1 MTEFITTNVEK
12 FTDSIKW
19 ITKPISLQFIKSVNN
34 IVEILVAGEYIVYI
48 LLILLLGLKGWKSKK
63 FMSSIAIGIFS
74 TWLFH
79 SSGLWESTA
88 STLALVFVSVIIS
101 ALIGIPVGIV
111 SSINGTMYRKT
122 KTKIVFGS
130 LETFIMSLSA
140 FMQTMPSYVYLIP
153 AYPLFGL
160 GYASACFATVVFS
173 TPPIIRMVHKG
184 FLDIPREII
193 EAANVDGSSYL
204 DKLIRIQFPLSLST
218 IAEGINQSIM
228 MALSMSVIASLIGA
242 KGLGSDVWRS
252 IQRLRIGDGLV
263 AGMCMVFLA
272 LILDR
277 LTSVKHEDILEG
289 SIK

>member
-1 MTEFITTNVEK
+1 
-12 FTDSIKW
+12 
-19 ITKPISLQFIKSVNN
+19 
-34 IVEILVAGEYIVYI
+34 VY
-48 LLILLLGLKGWKSKK
+48 
-63 FMSSIAIGIFS
+63 
-74 TWLFH
+74 
-79 SSGLWESTA
+79 
-88 STLALVFVSVIIS
+88 
-101 ALIGIPVGIV
+101 
-111 SSINGTMYRKT
+111 
-122 KTKIVFGS
+122 
-130 LETFIMSLSA
+130 
-140 FMQTMPSYVYLIP
+140 
-153 AYPLFGL
+153 
-160 GYASACFATVVFS
+160 
-173 TPPIIRMVHKG
+173 
-184 FLDIPREII
+184 
-193 EAANVDGSSYL
+193 GSSYL